1 MAKTP
6 KQPKPPKQPKQPK
19 PLKMVNGYFK
29 KDGTFV
35 PPHMKGGFKAF

>member
-1 MAKTP
+1 MAKQP
-6 KQPKPPKQPKQPK
+6 KQPKMPKMPKAPK

-35 PPHMKGGFKAF
+35 APHLKGGYKAF